1 MKSLLFIF
9 TIVLFIGCSYNNTPD
24 VSGVNIP
31 LKTHRFEQA
40 FFSIDSNNIPAGLH
54 QLQQQFPG
62 FTNDFTVN
70 ILGAGPISDSNQV
83 LLKATMAFYQSYLP
97 VNDSL
102 QKKYSDISKL
112 EKDIH
117 HALQY
122 VKYYF
127 PKYPIPAHLVSFIGP
142 FDAPG
147 IALTQDALAIGLQL
161 FAGKNSSFYNSEQ
174 GQQLYPA
181 YISRRFDQE
190 YIVPGCMKAIT
201 EDMFPDQSGGKSLI
215 DQMIAKGRYWYLLD
229 RVLPETPDSLKSGF
243 KQQQIEWCKANEGLL
258 WNFFLQN
265 NQLFST
271 DPSFI
276 QLYIGEAPDTQG
288 FGEAS
293 PGNIGQWVGWQIVR
307 TYMNKHPETSPL
319 QLMGMDTKAIF
330 NESKYKPK

>member
-1 MKSLLFIF
+1 MKSLLCVFA
-9 TIVLFIGCSYNNTPD
+9 TVLFIGCSNNNAPD
-24 VSGVNIP
+24 VSGIKIP
-31 LKTHRFEQA
+31 LSTHRFEKA
-40 FFSIDSNNIPAGLH
+40 FFAIDSNNIPASLQ

-70 ILGAGPISDSNQV
+70 ILGAGPVNDSNQV
-83 LLKATMAFYQSYLP
+83 LLKATKAFYQSYLP
-97 VNDSL
+97 VYDSL
-102 QKKYSDISKL
+102 QRKYADISDL
-112 EKDIH
+112 EKEIH
-117 HALQY
+117 QSLRY

-127 PKYPIPAHLVSFIGP
+127 PKYPVPGHLVSFIGP

-147 IALTQDALAIGLQL
+147 IALTQNALAIGLQL

-181 YISRRFDQE
+181 YISRRFDKE
-190 YIVPGCMKAIT
+190 YILPGCMNAISA
-201 EDMFPDQSGGKSLI
+201 DMYPDQSGGKSLI
-215 DQMIAKGRYWYLLD
+215 DQMIAKGRYWWLLD
-229 RVLPETPDSLKSGF
+229 KFLPDTPDSLKSGF
-243 KQQQIEWCKANEGLL
+243 KQRQVEWCKNNEGLL
-258 WNFFLQN
+258 WNFFLQD
-265 NQLFST
+265 NQLFTT

-307 TYMNKHPETSPL
+307 TFMTKHPETSPQ
-319 QLMGMDTKAIF
+319 QLMEMDTRTIF